1 MSMLST
7 GTAGALML
15 AEANA
20 APDAV
25 AALLRHAPF
34 ASLGERLRALA
45 PRVVATSARGSS
57 DHAATFAKYLIE
69 TRTGVLTASTAPST
83 TSLYRRS
90 LELKGALFLVISQS
104 GASPD
109 IIASAKEAKNS

>member
-1 MSMLST
+1 MT
-7 GTAGALML
+7 TETPGALML

-25 AALLRHAPF
+25 RALLDSAAF
-34 ASLGERLRALA
+34 DQLGARLRALA

-69 TRTGVLTASTAPST
+69 TRTGVPTTSAAPSIA
-83 TSLYRRS
+83 SLYRTP
-90 LELKGALFLVISQS
+90 LALKDALFLVISQS

-109 IIASAKEAKNS
+109 LLLSAQQAKQA